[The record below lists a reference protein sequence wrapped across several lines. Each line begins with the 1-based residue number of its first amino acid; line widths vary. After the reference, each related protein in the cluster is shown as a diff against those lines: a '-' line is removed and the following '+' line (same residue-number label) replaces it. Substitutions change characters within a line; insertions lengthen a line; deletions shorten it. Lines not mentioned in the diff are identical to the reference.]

1 MSFNAIFQPKYHGRC
16 PKRQNCLDALHHYV
30 SQCAVK
36 CGKKFNL
43 EKAKIND
50 FLKKFLKGLH
60 SLASSEE

>member
-43 EKAKIND
+43 EKLATLLAGEAIN
-50 FLKKFLKGLH
+50 LKFLGRRNH
-60 SLASSEE
+60 